1 MMPQMDFDLGYC
13 RPECVRCSEVCP
25 AGAIHKITVAEK
37 SDISVG
43 MARVYMHSCL
53 AAQGEAACA
62 ICARHCPSHAIT
74 MMPFD
79 GDHVGKDGLPLRR
92 PVVDESRC
100 LGCGACENL
109 CPVSPVSAIR
119 VDGRDAH
126 TTIG

>member
-1 MMPQMDFDLGYC
+1 MGYDLGYC

-25 AGAIHKITVAEK
+25 AGAIRPVTVAEK

-43 MARVYMHSCL
+43 TARVHVRHCL
-53 AAQGEAACA
+53 AAQGEAACGV
-62 ICARHCPSHAIT
+62 CARHCPSNAIS
-74 MMPFD
+74 MMPVD
-79 GDHVGKDGLPLRR
+79 ADDKSENPRRR

-119 VDGRDAH
+119 VNGRDAH